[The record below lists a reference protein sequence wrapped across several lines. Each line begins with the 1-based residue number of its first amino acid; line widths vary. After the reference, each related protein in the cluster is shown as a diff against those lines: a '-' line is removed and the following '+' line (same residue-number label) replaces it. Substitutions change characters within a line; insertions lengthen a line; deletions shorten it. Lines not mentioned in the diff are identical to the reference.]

1 MPDGKDGKPK
11 LGATRGAL
19 SKIGSLEELQAAL
32 WSIIDKLRG
41 ELSEQ
46 GTLLD
51 TLPLKAV
58 HSFATLSGVYVRL
71 HESVD
76 LEARL
81 TALEQKVEEK

>member
-1 MPDGKDGKPK
+1 MSNRPDARPK
-11 LGATRGAL
+11 LGGKRGSL
-19 SKIGSLEELQAAL
+19 SKIGSMEQLQAAL
-32 WSIIDKLRG
+32 CEIIAKLKS
-41 ELSEQ
+41 ELAEQ

-71 HESVD
+71 HETAD

-81 TALEQKVEEK
+81 TALAQKVEEK